1 MLDATLR
8 NRRKARRVIA
18 IAALALLVGAPPAA
32 AVNSAQ
38 PGIVANEPAAGTPA
52 VLDGVVNAVAQI
64 GGRIVVGGSFT
75 RVMEPGGHVF
85 QRTGIF
91 AFDPATGLVDP
102 AFDPTLAN
110 GIVSTLAAGPDG
122 GSVFAGGTFDTV
134 NGQPEKR
141 LVKLSLADG
150 SIVPGFQAVLS
161 GSWVEDSDVRGNTL
175 YIGGAFTSVNGVTRG
190 RFAAVNAT
198 TGAVDPNVA
207 LDFTDKR
214 LGKLRVAHFDIS
226 PDGTKLVAT
235 GTFTKVDGLDRPQI
249 AMIDLSTTPASV
261 SSWQTDAFAP
271 MCATRFDTYVRDVS
285 FAPDGSYFV
294 VANTGAYFGGP
305 SAGVICDS
313 VQRWESGA
321 SGPGQQPTWVDYTGG
336 DSLTQVAATG
346 SAVYVGGHQRY
357 LNNPFRA
364 DAPGAGAVQRMGI
377 AALDPVNGLPYTWN
391 PGRYPRGSGVWAFL
405 GTADG
410 LWIGSDTDYVDFAY
424 RPRLA
429 FLPLAGGKSVP
440 PAVPGTLPGELYTV
454 GGGVTS
460 VKRSFDGTTA
470 GTPTAVT
477 GAGLASTDIRGAFML
492 SGHLY
497 LAWRDGRL
505 NVRPF
510 DGTTAGAAKAIDLN
524 GLTASAFPVAKLT
537 GIFFADGRLY
547 YTVNGDRRLF
557 WRWFEPQSRIVGAQR
572 FVASGNGDGLDWS
585 TARGVT
591 AASGK
596 LYYVR
601 AGTLYAMDF
610 AAGAPVA
617 GTETAVSGP
626 AIGDGQTWSGRGM
639 FVNAP

>member
-1 MLDATLR
+1 MY
-8 NRRKARRVIA
+8 RRLFA
-18 IAALALLVGAPPAA
+18 IAAGMLLVGASPAA
-32 AVNSAQ
+32 AVNTAQ
-38 PGIVANEPAAGTPA
+38 PGIVSNEPAQGTPA
-52 VLDGVVNAVAQI
+52 VLDGVVNAVAEV
-64 GGRIVVGGSFT
+64 GGKVVVGGSFT
-75 RVMEPGGHVF
+75 RVMEPGGHVV

-91 AFDPATGLVDP
+91 SFDPGTGLVDP

-110 GIVSTLAAGPDG
+110 GLVSTLSAGPDG
-122 GSVFAGGTFDTV
+122 QSVFAGGTFDTV

-141 LVKLSLADG
+141 LVKLNLADG
-150 SIVPGFQAVLS
+150 SIVPAFDAALM

-175 YIGGAFTSVNGVTRG
+175 YIGGAITSVNGVARG
-190 RFAAVNAT
+190 RFAALDAT

-305 SAGVICDS
+305 KAGVLCDS
-313 VQRWESGA
+313 VQRWETGA
-321 SGPGQQPTWVDYTGG
+321 TGPGQKPTWVDYTGG

-346 SAVYVGGHQRY
+346 AAIYVGGHQRY

-364 DAPGAGAVQRMGI
+364 DAPGAGAVSRMGI

-410 LWIGSDTDYVDFAY
+410 LWVGSDTDYVDFAY

-429 FLPLAGGKSVP
+429 FLPVAGGKSIVP
-440 PAVPGTLPGELYTV
+440 AAAGTLPGDLYTV
-454 GGGVTS
+454 GGGVTPE
-460 VKRSFDGTTA
+460 KRAFDGTTA
-470 GTPTAVT
+470 GAPAPVT
-477 GAGLASTDIRGAFML
+477 GAGLASAHIRGAFML

-497 LAWRDGRL
+497 LAWRDGHMD
-505 NVRPF
+505 VRPF
-510 DGTTAGAAKAIDLN
+510 DGAVAGGTTKIALHGLSAAQ
-524 GLTASAFPVAKLT
+524 FPVAKLT
-537 GIFFADGRLY
+537 GMFFADGRLY
-547 YTVNGDRRLF
+547 YTVKGDRRLF

-572 FVASGNGDGLDWS
+572 FIASGNGDGLDWS
-585 TARGVT
+585 TTRGIT
-591 AASGK
+591 MASGR
-596 LYYVR
+596 LYYR
-601 AGTLYAMDF
+601 RSGTLYAMDF

-617 GTETAVSGP
+617 GTTTAISGV
-626 AIGDGQTWSGRGM
+626 ATGDGRVWSGRGM
-639 FVNAP
+639 FVDAP